1 MVDLLGAGARWLER
15 QRIAYLTRSV
25 VYRRQISGTTVVIP
39 LLATVGKTTFEV
51 VSAGGVVERVES
63 RDYLISLTALG
74 PLGIPLRG
82 DRIIEDIGSTR
93 HTAEVSAPG
102 REAHWRWS
110 DPNRLCYRIHTKHLT
125 TEVIP

>member
-1 MVDLLGAGARWLER
+1 MTDLLGAGALWLER
-15 QRIAYLTRSV
+15 QRIAFLSRSV
-25 VYRRQISGTTVVIP
+25 IYRRHISGTTVVIP

-63 RDYLISLTALG
+63 RDYLINLAALG

-82 DRIIEDIGSTR
+82 DRIIEDIGSVR
-93 HTAEVSAPG
+93 HTAEVNAPG

-125 TEVIP
+125 TEVVP